1 MVEFTVEQTTTPTS
15 AEQRAALMADPKFG
29 RVFTDHMAVI
39 RYKDGQGWYDAKI
52 IPRQPL
58 QIDPAST
65 VLHYGQEIFEGLKA
79 YRGKDGAVSL
89 FRPEAN
95 AARFV
100 ASARRLSMAELPE
113 ELFLGAIKALLKV
126 DRDWVP
132 AEAEKSLY
140 LRPFMI
146 SNEVFLGVK
155 RANEYL
161 FIVLASPV
169 GGYFSG
175 NGSIPVWVSE
185 HYTRAAIG
193 GTGEAKCGGN
203 YASSLL
209 PQQEASDN
217 GCSQVLF
224 LDAKERRFIDEM
236 GGMNVMFVRKD
247 GSVVTPPLGGTILRG
262 ITRDSILKLGRHMG
276 LTMVEEPLAIEDVFK
291 AAAIGDI
298 TEAFACGTA
307 AVISPIGEFH
317 RKAGSVAFGD
327 GKTAGPVTMK
337 LRNALCGL
345 QRGEEADPFG
355 WVHPVAL

>member
-79 YRGKDGAVSL
+79 YR
-89 FRPEAN
+89 
-95 AARFV
+95 ARFA

-291 AAAIGDI
+291 AAATGDI

-307 AVISPIGEFH
+307 AVISPIGEFR

-327 GKTAGPVTMK
+327 GKTSGPVTMK

-355 WVHPVAL
+355 WVHPVVL

>member
-291 AAAIGDI
+291 AAATGDI

-307 AVISPIGEFH
+307 AVISPIGEFR

>member
-1 MVEFTVEQTTTPTS
+1 MVEFRIERTTTPTS
-15 AEQRAALMADPKFG
+15 AEQRQDLMADPKFG

-39 RYKDGQGWYDAKI
+39 RYTDEKGWHDAKI

-79 YRGKDGAVSL
+79 YRGKGGAVTL

-95 AARFV
+95 AARFA

-113 ELFLGAIKALLKV
+113 ELFLGAIKELLKV
-126 DRDWVP
+126 DHDWVP
-132 AEAEKSLY
+132 SNPEQSLY

-185 HYTRAAIG
+185 SYTRAAPG

-203 YASSLL
+203 YAASLL
-209 PQQEASDN
+209 PQQEAADH

-262 ITRDSILKLGRHMG
+262 ITRDSILKLGRKMG
-276 LTMVEEPLAIEDVFK
+276 LTMVEEPVAIEDVFK
-291 AAAIGDI
+291 AAAAGEI

-307 AVISPIGEFH
+307 AVISPIGEF
-317 RKAGSVAFGD
+317 RRESGSVAFGD

-337 LRNALCGL
+337 LRTALCGL
-345 QRGEEADPFG
+345 QRGEEPDPFG
-355 WVHPVAL
+355 WVHSVSL

>member
-1 MVEFTVEQTTTPTS
+1 MVEFTVEQTTRPTS

-291 AAAIGDI
+291 AAATGDI

-307 AVISPIGEFH
+307 AVISPIGEFR